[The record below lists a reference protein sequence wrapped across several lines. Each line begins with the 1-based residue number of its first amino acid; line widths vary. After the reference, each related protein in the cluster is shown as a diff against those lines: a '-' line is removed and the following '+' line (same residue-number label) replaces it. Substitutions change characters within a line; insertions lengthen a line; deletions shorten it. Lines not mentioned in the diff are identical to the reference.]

1 MLSLNTPE
9 MVCWSM
15 NQAHN
20 THSNLILLQ
29 ETLQWQENAKIQ
41 SLLALEVEANTC
53 KQLQSSILSVCK
65 SMSWTSADSWSK
77 PQQTCYCLMPDK
89 WISGWWSAENSAHLS
104 CSVSHNWTLV
114 QSQFLNL
121 MEHLSQGLASVG
133 HLCRAAPCQPCGWS
147 GGSQQYAG
155 QGTAYVTQN
164 RIDRTSKMILKL

>member
-1 MLSLNTPE
+1 MTRECQDSICNSFRS
-9 MVCWSM
+9 CRK
-15 NQAHN
+15 H
-20 THSNLILLQ
+20 LQ
-29 ETLQWQENAKIQ
+29 TVA
-41 SLLALEVEANTC
+41 
-53 KQLQSSILSVCK
+53 ILSVCK
-65 SMSWTSADSWSK
+65 SMIWTSADSWSK
-77 PQQTCYCLMPDK
+77 PQQTCFCLMPDK

-155 QGTAYVTQN
+155 QGTNTPATVYKLNTKHY
-164 RIDRTSKMILKL
+164 RRDKTSKMILKL